1 MTDDISR
8 RRFLGRGAVAAAG
21 LGGMASLLSACGIEG
36 AASKAQAQLA
46 AAAQTVNHPKVP
58 IGKWTFA
65 NWPLYI
71 DEDTVKDFDR
81 KFGGTCRY
89 VEEINENADF
99 FGKVRQ
105 QLARG
110 TPIGRDIV
118 VLTDYMAG
126 RWVRSGYCTPIDRRN
141 VPNAKNLVNNLQSIA
156 WDPQRN
162 YSLPWQSGAI
172 GLGYDIKQTKR
183 EITSIKELFS
193 PEWKGRVTMLNE
205 QYDTAGTTLLMQG
218 KDPTNATIDEQVEAI
233 ELVGRANDEGQFRR
247 FTGNDYTTD
256 LTKGNVAIALAYSG
270 DLVQLRA
277 DNPNLRFSYP
287 DEGAMLFTDNML
299 LPEGVQHPY
308 AAETMMN
315 YVYDPEVAARICAYV
330 NYISPVEGI
339 QEILAKT
346 DPEIA
351 SNDLIFPTD
360 AIRRKFH
367 AYPALTPSEEQTA
380 NEAMAKVTGG

>member
-1 MTDDISR
+1 LRHDPERAALESRLEELLEAPRETR
-8 RRFLGRGAVAAAG
+8 RRFLGRGAAAALVASG
-21 LGGMASLLSACGIEG
+21 LSAALSACGIEG
-36 AASKAQAQLA
+36 AGQKAQAQLA
-46 AAAQTVNHPKVP
+46 AAAERVNHPKVP
-58 IGKWTFA
+58 IGTWTFA

-81 KFGGTCRY
+81 KFGGHCRY
-89 VEEINENADF
+89 VEEINENGDF

-105 QLARG
+105 QLSRG

-126 RWVRSGYCTPIDRRN
+126 RWVRSGYCTPIDKRN
-141 VPNAKNLVNNLQSIA
+141 VPNGKNLVDNLKSIA
-156 WDPQRN
+156 WDPQRD

-172 GLGYDIKQTKR
+172 GLGYDIKQTGR
-183 EITSIKELFS
+183 EIRSAKELFN

-205 QYDTAGTTLLMQG
+205 QYDSAGTTLIMQG
-218 KDPTNATIDEQVEAI
+218 KDPTKATIDDQLEAI
-233 ELVGRANDEGQFRR
+233 ETISKANDAGQFRR

-287 DEGAMLFTDNML
+287 EEGAMLFTDNML
-299 LPEGVQHPY
+299 EPERLAHH
-308 AAETMMN
+308 
-315 YVYDPEVAARICAYV
+315 YV
-330 NYISPVEGI
+330 NYISPVGGI
-339 QEILAKT
+339 REILERT
-346 DPEIA
+346 SPEVA

-360 AIRRKFH
+360 EIRRSFH
-367 AYPALTPSEEQTA
+367 AYPALTPTEEQRA